1 MQVILNRNDL
11 KVIIVVVF
19 LIVVLAYI
27 PLHTLMNF
35 MHDKKK
41 ELINQLNSEIQKADQ
56 EEKSQLVKE
65 RNDIITQG
73 AVSTTF
79 FNKMILILSVV
90 LPLIAVIFQRIELL
104 KK

>member
-1 MQVILNRNDL
+1 MRFRKQI
-11 KVIIVVVF
+11 
-19 LIVVLAYI
+19 
-27 PLHTLMNF
+27 
-35 MHDKKK
+35 
-41 ELINQLNSEIQKADQ
+41 Q

-90 LPLIAVIFQRIELL
+90 LPLIAVIFQGIELL

>member
-1 MQVILNRNDL
+1 
-11 KVIIVVVF
+11 
-19 LIVVLAYI
+19 
-27 PLHTLMNF
+27 MNF

-90 LPLIAVIFQRIELL
+90 LPLIAVIFQGIELL